1 MLPRTRLESV
11 RGVPG
16 PLSTGHLLADCERWC
31 RDNLPPRPVRRL
43 RSVPA
48 PAADRVAS
56 LRAGA
61 RALTEAAKAG

>member
-1 MLPRTRLESV
+1 MHPRLEAV
-11 RGVPG
+11 TRPI
-16 PLSTGHLLADCERWC
+16 STGHLLADCERWC

-48 PAADRVAS
+48 PAPNRVAS
-56 LRAGA
+56 LRASA

>member
-1 MLPRTRLESV
+1 MLPRTRLESLRV
-11 RGVPG
+11 ASR

-31 RDNLPPRPVRRL
+31 RDVLPPRPVRRL

-48 PAADRVAS
+48 PTGTAS

-61 RALTEAAKAG
+61 RALARTAQAC